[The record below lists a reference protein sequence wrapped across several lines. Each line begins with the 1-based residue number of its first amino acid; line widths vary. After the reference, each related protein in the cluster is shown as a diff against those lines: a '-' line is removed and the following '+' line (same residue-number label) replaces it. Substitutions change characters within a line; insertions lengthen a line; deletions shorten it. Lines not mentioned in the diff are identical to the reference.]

1 MHSHPRLHHLPS
13 FQWGISGG
21 SKHLVARPSPNRVCR
36 MVFFEGPEFYHD
48 FAEPHE
54 HDNIVQGGLLVREAK
69 DSF

>member
-1 MHSHPRLHHLPS
+1 
-13 FQWGISGG
+13 
-21 SKHLVARPSPNRVCR
+21 

-69 DSF
+69 DAFHLWLLAYTINEYRQDRKNVYNGNQ